1 MAKENENRVDGQVRA
16 GAIVQAHTVER
27 LYLPPER
34 PTAVPWQ
41 LPPDL
46 VHFAD
51 RTGEQEQVLAAATE
65 APTAGGPLVVA
76 LSGMGGIGKTALGFQ
91 LARVLRDHGRC
102 PDGILHLDLDDLRR
116 DGAVELADALG
127 QLTRDLDPEAVLPP
141 GYADRRRRYWS
152 ASQDKRLVLVLDN
165 ARSGAEVLPLLP
177 SSAAAVVIV
186 TSHGRLHDL
195 DGTRAVELP
204 LGPLSGED
212 ATGLL
217 RATVSD
223 PRLSADPEA
232 AAELARRCAGLPAAL
247 QVAGRWVRKHR
258 SRELRRLIEELTVE
272 LHRDG
277 VPVVEAVW
285 DAAYA
290 SLSPD
295 AARLYRLLPHH
306 PGPVVTVGV
315 AAALLD
321 SGAEPAE
328 EALEELE
335 DAGLLHRRPD
345 GLGLHDL
352 IRGHARRRAAG
363 PVGPVGPAEGSEVED
378 GEAARSRLVR
388 WYRRQA
394 ARADLVAAGTR
405 LVVSRPPGEAPD
417 VAFDVPFTSP
427 HEAMHWLEREHLA
440 LYGCVR
446 IAYEDGLD
454 ADAVALCEP
463 LWTHFLDHQ
472 HYADVIDAFG
482 LGVAAADRS
491 EDPLAAVRMRCQLAR
506 PLWEQR
512 RYPEAAEQ
520 LRIAV
525 QRAELLGSTELERKL
540 RASAAEF
547 RGKLA
552 SVQGDWAAAV
562 PDFEAARAEH
572 LAIGNHYGAMLQTYL
587 LGRAAL
593 ALGDPDR
600 AVTLLTEA
608 HEVATGLRR
617 ERMISRTAFELG
629 TALWTAGRPAEAAP
643 HYRAALAGA
652 RARQSATD
660 QLRVLD
666 RLVAFHEE
674 LGEAEEAA
682 GYRAEAARLRG

>member
-1 MAKENENRVDGQVRA
+1 MAKENENRVGGQVRA

-34 PTAVPWQ
+34 PPVVPWQ

-65 APTAGGPLVVA
+65 VPTAGGPLVVA

-91 LARVLRDHGRC
+91 LARVLRDRGRC

-127 QLTRDLDPEAVLPP
+127 RLTRDLDPDAVLPP

-177 SSAAAVVIV
+177 SSAAGIVIV

-204 LGPLSGED
+204 LGPLDGED

-258 SRELRRLIEELTVE
+258 SRELGRLIEELTVE

-290 SLSPD
+290 SLSPG

-306 PGPVVTVGV
+306 PGPVVTVGA

-335 DAGLLHRRPD
+335 EAGLLHPRPD

-363 PVGPVGPAEGSEVED
+363 LAEGDEAED
-378 GEAARSRLVR
+378 AAAARRRLVG

-394 ARADLVAAGTR
+394 ARADLVAAGPR
-405 LVVSRPPGEAPD
+405 LVVSRTPGEEPD
-417 VAFDVPFTSP
+417 VAFDVSFASP

-482 LGVAAADRS
+482 LGVAAADRA

-512 RYPEAAEQ
+512 RYEEAAEN
-520 LRIAV
+520 LHIAV
-525 QRAELLGSTELERKL
+525 ERAGLLGSTVLERKL

-552 SVQGDWAAAV
+552 SVQNDWAAAI

-572 LAIGNHYGAMLQTYL
+572 LAIDNRYGAMLQTYL

-608 HEVATGLRR
+608 HEVATELRR
-617 ERMISRTAFELG
+617 DRMISRTAFELG
-629 TALWTAGRPAEAAP
+629 TALWTAGRPAEAEP

-652 RARQSATD
+652 RARQSSTD

-666 RLVAFHEE
+666 RLAAFHEE